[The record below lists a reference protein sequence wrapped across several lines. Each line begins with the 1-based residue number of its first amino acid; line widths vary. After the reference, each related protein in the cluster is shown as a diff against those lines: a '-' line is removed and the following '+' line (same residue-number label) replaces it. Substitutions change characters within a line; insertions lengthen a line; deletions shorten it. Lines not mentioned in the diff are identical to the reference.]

1 VTSNVPGKDQA
12 ADVNSHCH
20 LRRSPTSAAAVA
32 GHGAFSAKIP
42 DVRSGPASVSR
53 KGGPE
58 PRMLSW
64 NRKRLRIL
72 VGLLELQLIAMFT
85 ELEL

>member
-1 VTSNVPGKDQA
+1 MQGSG
-12 ADVNSHCH
+12 
-20 LRRSPTSAAAVA
+20 RRCELPLPPPAITHFRGRGGRSRRASRED
-32 GHGAFSAKIP
+32 P
-42 DVRSGPASVSR
+42 DVRSGPAGVSR

-58 PRMLSW
+58 LRMLSW